1 MSPHACL
8 PAPLARLC
16 FALSECTIIIFTW
29 GGWRPLPSIGSI
41 PSTGQPAVAATAVVA
56 AICPR
61 RPSGHRHFHLTTSL
75 PSPPCHLIACHR
87 RRCRRRSA
95 AITVTAD
102 AAGTADA
109 CCRHL
114 RRRRPP
120 PLPLNAVDAVVATT
134 TTTVSISAT
143 TVSTPP
149 PPSPSRRRHPPA
161 TRTLAAA
168 GLPPH
173 PFTAAATAAL
183 SRV

>member
-114 RRRRPP
+114 RRRPP